1 MKKKVTRLFSVL
13 LAAVLVFGT
22 LPVSALGT
30 DATDPPA
37 STVDEPVVDKSVVD
51 GSSAEPE
58 EESAVDDAAQLEE
71 QSAEVEAAAVQ
82 SAAAV
87 DGYTMNIFFLDCGRK
102 YYSASSIKQFIDN
115 ASSAGFNYIQ
125 LAVGNDGLRFLLD
138 NMELTVNG
146 KTYGSN
152 DVKAAI
158 QTGNR
163 NYYNFTTNE
172 LTQSEMDEI
181 ISYAHQ
187 KGMGVIPCVNSPGH
201 MDAILDAAEELTGMT
216 CSYSGSGRTID
227 VTNSTATTFTQALL
241 QKYID
246 YFASKGCQ
254 YFNMGADEYA
264 NDKFTGG
271 AMGFGN
277 LLSTR
282 NYGHYVDYVNQ
293 VAALIKGAGMK
304 PMAFNDGIYFQNNT
318 SYGTFDTDI
327 VICYWSNGWSG
338 YTPMPA
344 ADLAAMG
351 FKLVNTH
358 GDYYWVLGKSDAQC
372 SATKASRFAYNT
384 FPGSVISAPV
394 GSMFCVWG
402 DYPGAESEA
411 SVINKT
417 AATIAAFG
425 RACPTV
431 DPVTETPTTPS
442 KPDTDKPAITAPEG
456 ANALKV
462 NGTTTLEASET
473 VTWKAEP
480 EGVVDLTSADDIVAA
495 SSQVSAKKV
504 AVKALKAGK
513 ATITATNDAGKTAEF
528 ALEVTAAEDTGS
540 KTDNV
545 TVVVGGTKTANKQAD
560 GDYTGNDKALS
571 NEYVDVTTEKV
582 TTQGTTYYEPA
593 SFEAGKEFY
602 ISAVNNAADVTD
614 KNAVKVTFETAEN
627 GQYYIKLADG
637 SYIYPNAS
645 YGWRT
650 GWSYSL
656 GETQMSVTVAPDGNG
671 IAVSRAHTYEGMFNT
686 YNTNAYLTLSGTT
699 FGADS
704 SSQMLY
710 LYTQKTTPGT
720 TTTKVSFT
728 GKKVTEENKPTTI
741 VIGNVTYNVT
751 VTDVNL
757 SDVAP
762 LEIQYWIT
770 NSRLIGASS
779 GKNYY
784 AVAAENAYSEAG
796 LDVAGLVDQSAN
808 KDGRTQT
815 YWQAKLLDKTKSN
828 NSTSGTEEQTGD
840 KGDDET
846 LNGTTFTKVRY
857 WGGKWQVYSE
867 AGAWIEVTS
876 NHQVVAYYMEVVNIK
891 NANGEDEMTINA
903 ADWGTK
909 GDGTGNWGYT
919 PENDRCSVS
928 VQVVYEDGSKN
939 PGSTDAANL
948 KSKTIVY
955 GYPSSGRGLG
965 TMVFT
970 GNNEYEIY
978 KITAETGTMRS
989 SASGSNTVTVTSLIW
1004 KGNEK
1009 VVWGGD
1015 DQEPVA
1021 SASIGNPTNNPSYEN
1036 PYDNLAWNTSE
1047 HNKNNAILIRVY
1059 VKPKAN
1065 EDSLTVHYVN
1075 QTTGS
1080 EFYSYN
1086 ISVTA
1091 GTYFNE
1097 NFARVSDTEL
1107 TGNTV
1112 RNKSG
1117 VDQTV
1122 EADLKNMAAIGAEYR
1137 YSEYK
1142 CVDARRDAGG
1152 KDVYLYY
1159 TFDRAVSF
1167 VVDFGTSLKI
1177 NLTDLSETFNGN
1189 EEKINSITVKNQTNG
1204 KADVNFDTKTITYTP
1219 NANFVKNSTGEMLN
1233 VTVSGYNPETRQ
1245 TGEITYTV
1253 YIYPASNV
1261 LYEESFLSKP
1271 DGDTTWSR
1279 SDAAAATQET
1289 QKLGDTTKNYNVFGY
1304 DGSYSSSTNANGVW
1318 SISGLKKNEYS
1329 APLTTEF
1336 YGNTFD
1342 LIGDCGPTTGG
1353 VLLTVIKNGAN
1364 GKHAT
1369 IANIDTRYDD
1379 GSGATIHQVPLAH
1392 IVMANKKYGYDDALC
1407 TVKVYATGLDPIEG
1421 STAAAVQAAAEMDA
1435 DAEYDALLAQILE
1448 ENDLTMD
1455 EVDFVTISAA
1465 DNLDVAATPD
1475 AVDFYSAT
1483 YASDGTGSSGYQAGN
1498 HVEID
1503 GFRVYRSTT
1512 DTVAENYPDNE
1523 KGKTYKNIWGVAEGS
1538 FVGFTDKKR
1547 EVTGT
1552 VQDYIANGGPQN
1564 EIYLTKSNDQNHAVV
1579 FKIGDTKS
1587 TIQVSLR
1594 AVKDNDPVT
1603 VNLGNEVTK
1612 TITSVTEMYYEV
1624 TSNESGVFTIA
1635 NTGDGIL
1642 AIGNVKLPSD
1652 NQIISAQELGDEVVS
1667 KALTAALYG
1676 NAEPEPDP
1684 ATFAPETFETKV
1696 SSSTVI
1702 RNKVVTLKVTVS
1714 SDVAYITVN
1723 GKKYTR
1729 TGLKGFGG
1737 KNRTIRVVSV
1747 MPKDETPS
1755 FEIVA
1760 YNANGEKSE
1769 TKTVSK

>member
-1 MKKKVTRLFSVL
+1 M
-13 LAAVLVFGT
+13 
-22 LPVSALGT
+22 
-30 DATDPPA
+30 
-37 STVDEPVVDKSVVD
+37 
-51 GSSAEPE
+51 
-58 EESAVDDAAQLEE
+58 DDAAQLEE

-152 DVKAAI
+152 DVKTAI

-473 VTWKAEP
+473 VTWTAEP

-545 TVVVGGTKTANKQAD
+545 TVAVNATKAANVD
-560 GDYTGNDKALS
+560 VTGDYTTDDYSND
-571 NEYVDVTTEKV
+571 YVTVTTSKE
-582 TTQGTTYYEPA
+582 TTDGSTYYEKVNLA
-593 SFEAGKEFY
+593 NAVSVEAGKLY
-602 ISAVNNAADVTD
+602 VSTSSAASTTPTTQLTLESAG
-614 KNAVKVTFETAEN
+614 N
-627 GQYYIKLADG
+627 GQYYVKRADG
-637 SYIYPNAS
+637 QYIYPDATYTS
-645 YGWRT
+645 IYFT
-650 GWSYSL
+650 GWWNDPSL
-656 GETQMSVTVAPDGNG
+656 KTSSTRVAVNVTESNG
-671 IAVSRAHTYEGMFNT
+671 SIVISKNVTSNGQNKDFYI
-686 YNTNAYLTLSGTT
+686 TLSSNA
-699 FGADS
+699 FSAADRA
-704 SSQMLY
+704 QNLY
-710 LYTQKTTPGT
+710 LYEQKTTGGT

-857 WGGKWQVYSE
+857 LDGKWQVYSE

-891 NANGEDEMTINA
+891 NADGEDEMTINA

-909 GDGTGNWGYT
+909 GDGTGNWGYP

-928 VQVVYEDGSKN
+928 VQVVYEDGSTN

-989 SASGSNTVTVTSLIW
+989 SASSSYTVTVTSLTW

-1021 SASIGNPTNNPSYEN
+1021 SASIGNQTNNPSYEN

-1091 GTYFNE
+1091 GTYFDE
-1097 NFARVSDTEL
+1097 TFARVSDTEL

-1122 EADLKNMAAIGAEYR
+1122 EADLKKMASIGAEYR
-1137 YSEYK
+1137 YSKYK

-1177 NLTDLSETFNGN
+1177 NLTDLSENFQGK
-1189 EEKINSITVKNQTNG
+1189 EGRIDSITVKNQTNG
-1204 KADVNFDTKTITYTP
+1204 KADVDTTTKTITYTP
-1219 NANFVKNSTGEMLN
+1219 NANFVKNSAGEMLN
-1233 VTVSGYNPETRQ
+1233 VTVSGYNPETQQ

-1318 SISGLKKNEYS
+1318 SITGLEKNKYS

-1392 IVMANKKYGYDDALC
+1392 IVMAKEKYGYDDALC

-1498 HVEID
+1498 HVEIG
-1503 GFRVYRSTT
+1503 GFRVYRSA
-1512 DTVAENYPDNE
+1512 DKNDAVAANYPVKEQDVS
-1523 KGKTYKNIWGVAEGS
+1523 YVNIWDAAKNS

-1594 AVKDNDPVT
+1594 AVKDNDPVM

-1642 AIGNVKLPSD
+1642 AIGNVKLPSG

-1676 NAEPEPDP
+1676 NAEPDPDPDP

>member
-30 DATDPPA
+30 DVTDPPA

-115 ASSAGFNYIQ
+115 ASGAGFNYIQ

-163 NYYNFTTNE
+163 KYYNFTTNE

-372 SATKASRFAYNT
+372 SATKA
-384 FPGSVISAPV
+384 
-394 GSMFCVWG
+394 
-402 DYPGAESEA
+402 
-411 SVINKT
+411 
-417 AATIAAFG
+417 
-425 RACPTV
+425 
-431 DPVTETPTTPS
+431 
-442 KPDTDKPAITAPEG
+442 
-456 ANALKV
+456 
-462 NGTTTLEASET
+462 
-473 VTWKAEP
+473 
-480 EGVVDLTSADDIVAA
+480 
-495 SSQVSAKKV
+495 
-504 AVKALKAGK
+504 
-513 ATITATNDAGKTAEF
+513 TITATNDAGKTAEF
-528 ALEVTAAEDTGS
+528 ALEVTAAEEPEN
-540 KTDNV
+540 KTDSV
-545 TVVVGGTKTANKQAD
+545 TVAVNATKAANVD
-560 GDYTGNDKALS
+560 VTGDYTTDDYSND
-571 NEYVDVTTEKV
+571 YVTVTTSKE
-582 TTQGTTYYEPA
+582 TTDGSTYYEPA

-602 ISAVNNAADVTD
+602 ISAESNAADVTD
-614 KNAVKVTFETAEN
+614 KKAVKVTFETAEN

-656 GETQMSVTVAPDGNG
+656 GETQMSVTVAPDGNR

-704 SSQMLY
+704 SSQSLY
-710 LYTQKTTPGT
+710 LYEQKTMPGT

-828 NSTSGTEEQTGD
+828 NSTSGTEEQTED

-857 WGGKWQVYSE
+857 WDGKWQVYSE

-891 NANGEDEMTINA
+891 NADGEDEMTINA

-919 PENDRCSVS
+919 PEDNRCSVS
-928 VQVVYEDGSKN
+928 VQVVYEDGSTN

-955 GYPSSGRGLG
+955 GYWSGGRGLG

-970 GNNEYEIY
+970 GKNEYEIY
-978 KITAETGTMRS
+978 KITAETGTMTS
-989 SASGSNTVTVTSLIW
+989 STGNGYTVTVTSFDW
-1004 KGNEK
+1004 DDNAK
-1009 VVWGGD
+1009 VVWGSD
-1015 DQEPVA
+1015 DQEPAA
-1021 SASIGNPTNNPSYEN
+1021 SASIGNPAKSPSYEN

-1091 GTYFNE
+1091 GTYFDE
-1097 NFARVSDTEL
+1097 TFARVSDTEL

-1122 EADLKNMAAIGAEYR
+1122 EADLKKMAAIGAEYR
-1137 YSEYK
+1137 YSKYK

-1233 VTVSGYNPETRQ
+1233 VTVSGYNPETQQ

-1318 SISGLKKNEYS
+1318 SITGLKKNEYS

-1336 YGNTFD
+1336 YGNAFD

-1353 VLLTVIKNGAN
+1353 VLLTVIKNDPVK

-1379 GSGATIHQVPLAH
+1379 GTNTTIHQVPLAH
-1392 IVMANKKYGYDDALC
+1392 IVMANEKYGYDDALC
-1407 TVKVYATGLDPIEG
+1407 TVKVYATGLNPIEG

-1475 AVDFYSAT
+1475 AVDFYSAAL
-1483 YASDGTGSSGYQAGN
+1483 ASDGTGSSDYQAGN

-1523 KGKTYKNIWGVAEGS
+1523 KAKTYKNIWGVAEGS
-1538 FVGFTDKKR
+1538 FVGFTDKNKNV
-1547 EVTGT
+1547 EGKVE
-1552 VQDYIANGGPQN
+1552 DYIKKGGPQN
-1564 EIYLTKSNDQNHAVV
+1564 EIYLTNGNAVV
-1579 FKIGDTKS
+1579 FQIGNMQS

-1594 AVKDNDPVT
+1594 AVKDNSSVK
-1603 VNLGNEVTK
+1603 VNLGNGVTK
-1612 TITSVTEMYYEV
+1612 EITSVTEMYYEV

-1667 KALTAALYG
+1667 KALTVALYG
-1676 NAEPEPDP
+1676 NAEPDPEPDP

>member
-1 MKKKVTRLFSVL
+1 MNADDSSNVVVGNYPGPYSTNDETIATVTTSVETIEGKTSL
-13 LAAVLVFGT
+13 EAANVGVGT
-22 LPVSALGT
+22 FYVSASAN
-30 DATDPPA
+30 AT
-37 STVDEPVVDKSVVD
+37 
-51 GSSAEPE
+51 
-58 EESAVDDAAQLEE
+58 
-71 QSAEVEAAAVQ
+71 
-82 SAAAV
+82 
-87 DGYTMNIFFLDCGRK
+87 
-102 YYSASSIKQFIDN
+102 
-115 ASSAGFNYIQ
+115 
-125 LAVGNDGLRFLLD
+125 
-138 NMELTVNG
+138 
-146 KTYGSN
+146 
-152 DVKAAI
+152 
-158 QTGNR
+158 
-163 NYYNFTTNE
+163 
-172 LTQSEMDEI
+172 
-181 ISYAHQ
+181 
-187 KGMGVIPCVNSPGH
+187 
-201 MDAILDAAEELTGMT
+201 
-216 CSYSGSGRTID
+216 
-227 VTNSTATTFTQALL
+227 
-241 QKYID
+241 
-246 YFASKGCQ
+246 
-254 YFNMGADEYA
+254 
-264 NDKFTGG
+264 
-271 AMGFGN
+271 
-277 LLSTR
+277 
-282 NYGHYVDYVNQ
+282 
-293 VAALIKGAGMK
+293 
-304 PMAFNDGIYFQNNT
+304 
-318 SYGTFDTDI
+318 
-327 VICYWSNGWSG
+327 
-338 YTPMPA
+338 
-344 ADLAAMG
+344 
-351 FKLVNTH
+351 
-358 GDYYWVLGKSDAQC
+358 
-372 SATKASRFAYNT
+372 
-384 FPGSVISAPV
+384 
-394 GSMFCVWG
+394 
-402 DYPGAESEA
+402 
-411 SVINKT
+411 
-417 AATIAAFG
+417 
-425 RACPTV
+425 
-431 DPVTETPTTPS
+431 TTPS
-442 KPDTDKPAITAPEG
+442 TQ
-456 ANALKV
+456 
-462 NGTTTLEASET
+462 
-473 VTWKAEP
+473 
-480 EGVVDLTSADDIVAA
+480 LTFE
-495 SSQVSAKKV
+495 
-504 AVKALKAGK
+504 
-513 ATITATNDAGKTAEF
+513 DAG
-528 ALEVTAAEDTGS
+528 
-540 KTDNV
+540 
-545 TVVVGGTKTANKQAD
+545 
-560 GDYTGNDKALS
+560 
-571 NEYVDVTTEKV
+571 
-582 TTQGTTYYEPA
+582 
-593 SFEAGKEFY
+593 
-602 ISAVNNAADVTD
+602 
-614 KNAVKVTFETAEN
+614 N
-627 GQYYIKLADG
+627 GQYYIKNADG
-637 SYIYPNAS
+637 QYIYPYAS
-645 YGWRT
+645 YT
-650 GWSYSL
+650 GTYYNGSWSWSLKKGKQAVDVATSGTGITISL
-656 GETQMSVTVAPDGNG
+656 GYSQEVTLWGNRTRTVTKTVYLDDVGSVT
-671 IAVSRAHTYEGMFNT
+671 
-686 YNTNAYLTLSGTT
+686 
-699 FGADS
+699 DS
-704 SSQMLY
+704 SSKLY
-710 LYTQKTTPGT
+710 LYTEVTTDATYKTTLTFHGVAEGET
-720 TTTKVSFT
+720 FV
-728 GKKVTEENKPTTI
+728 E
-741 VIGNVTYNVT
+741 IGGVKYIINVTKENLNT
-751 VTDVNL
+751 VN
-757 SDVAP
+757 P

-857 WGGKWQVYSE
+857 WDGKWQVYSE
-867 AGAWIEVTS
+867 AGAWLEVTS

-891 NANGEDEMTINA
+891 NADGEDEMTINA

-928 VQVVYEDGSKN
+928 VQVVYEDGSTN

-955 GYPSSGRGLG
+955 GYWSGGRGLG

-970 GNNEYEIY
+970 GKNEYEIY
-978 KITAETGTMRS
+978 KITAETGTMTS
-989 SASGSNTVTVTSLIW
+989 STGNGNTVTVTSFDW
-1004 KGNEK
+1004 DDNAK
-1009 VVWGGD
+1009 VVWGSD
-1015 DQEPVA
+1015 DQEPAA
-1021 SASIGNPTNNPSYEN
+1021 SASIGNPAKSPSYEN

-1091 GTYFNE
+1091 GTYFDE
-1097 NFARVSDTEL
+1097 TFARVSDTEL

-1122 EADLKNMAAIGAEYR
+1122 EADLKKMAAIGAEYR
-1137 YSEYK
+1137 YSKYK

-1233 VTVSGYNPETRQ
+1233 VTVSGYNPETQQ

-1318 SISGLKKNEYS
+1318 SITGLEKNKYS

-1353 VLLTVIKNGAN
+1353 VLLTVIKNGAK

-1379 GSGATIHQVPLAH
+1379 GTNTTIHQVPLAH
-1392 IVMANKKYGYDDALC
+1392 IVMANEKYGYDDALC

-1503 GFRVYRSTT
+1503 GFRVYRSADKT
-1512 DTVAENYPDNE
+1512 DAVAANYPE
-1523 KGKTYKNIWGVAEGS
+1523 KEQDVSYKNIWDVAKNS
-1538 FVGFTDKKR
+1538 FVGFTDKKG

-1594 AVKDNDPVT
+1594 AVKDNNPVT
-1603 VNLGNEVTK
+1603 VNLGNGVTK
-1612 TITSVTEMYYEV
+1612 EITSVTEMYYEV
-1624 TSNESGVFTIA
+1624 TSDENGVFTIA

-1676 NAEPEPDP
+1676 NAEPDPDPDP